1 MKFTQEQI
9 EKNLAEFRALKDHKR
24 KVSLMPETKEMLK
37 KLIENKNAFLEKRYE
52 LLCYRGGVEKI
63 IVLMCADNDDIST
76 NHKDYAS
83 FRAFI
88 NALDG
93 NDVDNVLALDDEE
106 LAKLV

>member
-1 MKFTQEQI
+1 MRKKYNF
-9 EKNLAEFRALKDHKR
+9 NLRSIDA
-24 KVSLMPETKEMLK
+24 
-37 KLIENKNAFLEKRYE
+37 LIECEKRYE